1 MRLCVR
7 MLGIA
12 SRGTATEPPP
22 KLRARV
28 WLPDSS
34 HVPTFIG
41 GPKSELSPKLLEV
54 FHVAQLVHDTIG
66 FCRGCDIIEQ
76 SDELGPRVVFDPR
89 LSSTQFETL
98 RPNYACILFIWMRR
112 YGSTRP
118 KGLM

>member
-54 FHVAQLVHDTIG
+54 FHVAQLVHDTIVFAAVATLSSKAMSWARGWSLIQG
-66 FCRGCDIIEQ
+66 FLRLN
-76 SDELGPRVVFDPR
+76 SRHFDPTMHA
-89 LSSTQFETL
+89 SYS
-98 RPNYACILFIWMRR
+98 
-112 YGSTRP
+112 YG
-118 KGLM
+118 